1 MLSVLTQAMFLFQ
14 EVQQTSAEPEE
25 EAEGIQLLLPHPDEL
40 IAGLIAFVIV
50 FFFVWKWAVPSLNTM
65 LEARQAAIRA
75 DYEAAEAAKVEAQSL
90 LDDYQGQLA
99 GANDEAA
106 GIVDEART
114 AGDQVKADIVARAE
128 TEAEQIKER
137 AHGEIA
143 GERERV
149 SGELRRQVADL
160 SIGVAEKVVGDS
172 LDDDRQRELVDRY
185 IDDLGGVH

>member
-1 MLSVLTQAMFLFQ
+1 MLSMLTQAMFLFQ
-14 EVQQTSAEPEE
+14 EAEQISQEAEE
-25 EAEGIQLLLPHPDEL
+25 EASGIELLLPHPDEL

-50 FFFVWKWAVPSLNTM
+50 FFFVWKWAVPSLNKT
-65 LEARQAAIRA
+65 LEARQAKIRRE
-75 DYEAAEAAKVEAQSL
+75 YEAAEAAKVEAQSL
-90 LDDYQGQLA
+90 LDDYQDQLA
-99 GANDEAA
+99 GAKDEAT

-114 AGDQVKADIVARAE
+114 AGDQVKSDIVARAE
-128 TEAEQIKER
+128 VEAEQIKER
-137 AHGEIA
+137 AQGEIA

>member
-1 MLSVLTQAMFLFQ
+1 MLSMLTQAMFLLQ
-14 EVQQTSAEPEE
+14 EAEQISHEPEE
-25 EAEGIQLLLPHPDEL
+25 ETSGIQLLLPHPDEL

-50 FFFVWKWAVPSLNTM
+50 FFFVWKWAVPALNKT
-65 LEARQAAIRA
+65 LEARQAVIRS
-75 DYEAAEAAKVEAQSL
+75 DYETAEAAKVEAESL
-90 LDDYQGQLA
+90 LGDYRDQLS
-99 GANDEAA
+99 GAKDEAA

-137 AHGEIA
+137 AHGEIV

-149 SGELRRQVADL
+149 AGELRRQVADL
-160 SIGVAEKVVGDS
+160 SIDVAEKVVGDS

>member
-1 MLSVLTQAMFLFQ
+1 MLSMLTQVMFMFQ
-14 EVQQTSAEPEE
+14 EAEQISAEPEE
-25 EAEGIQLLLPHPDEL
+25 EVEGIQLLLPHPDEL

-50 FFFVWKWAVPSLNTM
+50 FFFVWKWAVPALNKT

-75 DYEAAEAAKVEAQSL
+75 DYEAAEASKVEAQSL
-90 LDDYQGQLA
+90 LDDYQEQLA

-128 TEAEQIKER
+128 TEAEQIKVR

>member
-1 MLSVLTQAMFLFQ
+1 MLSMLTQVMFLLQ
-14 EVQQTSAEPEE
+14 EVELIVLEPEE
-25 EAEGIQLLLPHPDEL
+25 EVSGIELLLPHQDEL
-40 IAGLIAFVIV
+40 IAGPIAFVIV
-50 FFFVWKWAVPSLNTM
+50 FFFVWKCAVPSLNKM

-75 DYEAAEAAKVEAQSL
+75 DYEAAEAAKVEAQGL
-90 LDDYQGQLA
+90 LDDYQDQLS
-99 GANDEAA
+99 GAKDEAA
-106 GIVDEART
+106 GIVDEARV

-137 AHGEIA
+137 AQGEIA

>member
-1 MLSVLTQAMFLFQ
+1 MLSMLTQAMFLFQ
-14 EVQQTSAEPEE
+14 EAEQISLEAEE
-25 EAEGIQLLLPHPDEL
+25 EASGIELLLPHPDEL

-50 FFFVWKWAVPSLNTM
+50 FFFAWKWAVPSLNKT
-65 LEARQAAIRA
+65 LEARQAKIRGE
-75 DYEAAEAAKVEAQSL
+75 YEAAEAAKVEAQSL
-90 LDDYQGQLA
+90 LDDYQDQLA
-99 GANDEAA
+99 GAKDEAT

-128 TEAEQIKER
+128 VEAEQIKER
-137 AHGEIA
+137 AQGEIA

>member
-1 MLSVLTQAMFLFQ
+1 MLSMLTQTMFLFQ
-14 EVQQTSAEPEE
+14 EAEQISHEVEE
-25 EAEGIQLLLPHPDEL
+25 EASGIELLLPHPDEL

-50 FFFVWKWAVPSLNTM
+50 FFFVWKWAVPSLNKT
-65 LEARQAAIRA
+65 LEARQAKIRGE
-75 DYEAAEAAKVEAQSL
+75 YEAAEAAKVEAQSL
-90 LDDYQGQLA
+90 LDDYQDQLA
-99 GANDEAA
+99 GAKDEAT

-128 TEAEQIKER
+128 VEAEQIKER
-137 AHGEIA
+137 AQGEIA

>member
-1 MLSVLTQAMFLFQ
+1 MLSMLTQVMFLLQ
-14 EVQQTSAEPEE
+14 EAEQISHEPEE

-50 FFFVWKWAVPSLNTM
+50 FFFVWKWAVPSLNKT

-75 DYEAAEAAKVEAQSL
+75 DYSAAEASKVEAQSL
-90 LDDYQGQLA
+90 LDDYQDQLS
-99 GANDEAA
+99 GAKDEAA
-106 GIVDEART
+106 GIVDDARN

-128 TEAEQIKER
+128 VEADQIKVR
-137 AHGEIA
+137 AQGEIV

-149 SGELRRQVADL
+149 AGELRRQVADL
-160 SIGVAEKVVGDS
+160 SISVAEKVVGDS
-172 LDDDRQRELVDRY
+172 LDDERQRELVDRY

>member
-1 MLSVLTQAMFLFQ
+1 MLSMLTQAMFLFQ
-14 EVQQTSAEPEE
+14 EAEQISQEAEE
-25 EAEGIQLLLPHPDEL
+25 EASGIELLLPHPDEL

-50 FFFVWKWAVPSLNTM
+50 FFFVWKWAVPSLNKT
-65 LEARQAAIRA
+65 LEARQAKIRGE
-75 DYEAAEAAKVEAQSL
+75 YEAAEAAKVEAQSL
-90 LDDYQGQLA
+90 LDDYQDQLA
-99 GANDEAA
+99 GAKDEAT

-114 AGDQVKADIVARAE
+114 AGDQVKSDIVARAE
-128 TEAEQIKER
+128 VEAEQIKER
-137 AHGEIA
+137 AQGEIA

>member
-1 MLSVLTQAMFLFQ
+1 MLSMLTQVMFLLQ
-14 EVQQTSAEPEE
+14 EVELIVLEPEE
-25 EAEGIQLLLPHPDEL
+25 EVSGIELLLPHQDEL

-50 FFFVWKWAVPSLNTM
+50 FFFVWKWAVPSLNKM

-75 DYEAAEAAKVEAQSL
+75 DYEAAEAAKVEAQGL
-90 LDDYQGQLA
+90 LDDYQDQLS
-99 GANDEAA
+99 GAKDEAA
-106 GIVDEART
+106 GIVDEARV

-137 AHGEIA
+137 AQGEIA

-172 LDDDRQRELVDRY
+172 LDDDRQRQLVDRY

>member
-1 MLSVLTQAMFLFQ
+1 MLSMLTQAMFLFQ
-14 EVQQTSAEPEE
+14 EVEHASAEPEE
-25 EAEGIQLLLPHPDEL
+25 EVEGIQLLLPHTDEL
-40 IAGLIAFVIV
+40 IAGVIAFVII
-50 FFFVWKWAVPSLNTM
+50 FFFVWKWAVPSLNKT
-65 LEARQAAIRA
+65 LEARQAKIRGE
-75 DYEAAEAAKVEAQSL
+75 YEAAEAAKVEAESL
-90 LDDYQGQLA
+90 LGDYNEQLS
-99 GANDEAA
+99 GAKDEAA

-114 AGDQVKADIVARAE
+114 AGEQVKADIVARAE
-128 TEAEQIKER
+128 TEADQIKER

-172 LDDDRQRELVDRY
+172 LDDERQRELVDRY

>member
-1 MLSVLTQAMFLFQ
+1 MLSMLTQVMFLLQ
-14 EVQQTSAEPEE
+14 DPELISAEPEE
-25 EAEGIQLLLPHPDEL
+25 EVEGIQLLLPHPDEL

-50 FFFVWKWAVPSLNTM
+50 FFFVWKWAVPSLNKT
-65 LEARQAAIRA
+65 LEARQAKIRGE
-75 DYEAAEAAKVEAQSL
+75 YEAAEAAKVEAQSL
-90 LDDYQGQLA
+90 LDDYQEQLA
-99 GANDEAA
+99 GAKDEAT

-128 TEAEQIKER
+128 VEAEQIKER
-137 AHGEIA
+137 AHGEIV

-160 SIGVAEKVVGDS
+160 SITVAEKVVGDS
-172 LDDDRQRELVDRY
+172 LDDERQRELVDRY

>member
-1 MLSVLTQAMFLFQ
+1 MLSMLTQAMFMFQ
-14 EVQQTSAEPEE
+14 EAEQISHEPEE
-25 EAEGIQLLLPHPDEL
+25 EVEGIQLLLPHTDEL
-40 IAGLIAFVIV
+40 IAGVIAFAIV
-50 FFFVWKWAVPSLNTM
+50 FFFIWKWAVPSLNKT

-90 LDDYQGQLA
+90 LDDYQEQLA
-99 GANDEAA
+99 GANNEAA

-172 LDDDRQRELVDRY
+172 LDDNRQRELVDRY

>member
-1 MLSVLTQAMFLFQ
+1 MLSTLTQAMFLFQ
-14 EVQQTSAEPEE
+14 EAEQISHESEE
-25 EAEGIQLLLPHPDEL
+25 EASGIELLLPHPDEL
-40 IAGLIAFVIV
+40 IAGLIAFVII
-50 FFFVWKWAVPSLNTM
+50 FFFVWKWAVPSLNKT
-65 LEARQAAIRA
+65 LEARQAKIRGE
-75 DYEAAEAAKVEAQSL
+75 YEAAEAAKVEAQSL

-99 GANDEAA
+99 GAKDEAA
-106 GIVDEART
+106 GIVDEARV

-128 TEAEQIKER
+128 VEADQIKER
-137 AHGEIA
+137 AQGEIA